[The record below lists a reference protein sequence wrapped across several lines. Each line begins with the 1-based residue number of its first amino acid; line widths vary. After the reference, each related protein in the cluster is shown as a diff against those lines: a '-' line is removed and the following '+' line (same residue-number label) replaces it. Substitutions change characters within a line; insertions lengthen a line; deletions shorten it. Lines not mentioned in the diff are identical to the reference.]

1 MTGISNLTIEKFI
14 NESEDGDLKNNFVGV
29 FSSNQIFQFIH
40 FHRLINEKNVPYP
53 FMIMNTGRDNKK
65 GTHWWSLSEL
75 HTHRNIFLFD
85 SFGFTGLK
93 SL

>member
-14 NESEDGDLKNNFVGV
+14 NESEDGDLKNNFVEV

-40 FHRLINEKNVPYP
+40 FHRFINEKNVQYL
-53 FMIMNTGRDNKK
+53 FMIMNTGRVNKK
-65 GTHWWSLSEL
+65 GTHWWSLL